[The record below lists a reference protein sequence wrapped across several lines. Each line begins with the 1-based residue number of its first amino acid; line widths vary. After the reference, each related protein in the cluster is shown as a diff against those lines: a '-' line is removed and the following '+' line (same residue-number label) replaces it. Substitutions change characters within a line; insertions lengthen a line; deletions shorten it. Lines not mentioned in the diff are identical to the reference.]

1 MVQKYIRKLL
11 KGLKIMKI
19 KCWLCLSELDT
30 ETDYMVI
37 SPGTGEKCL
46 FYCEKCGTFTTSP
59 DQAEMIRKSLSQKIE
74 SRFEERMARL
84 RTLIDGAIERAK
96 NE

>member
-1 MVQKYIRKLL
+1 
-11 KGLKIMKI
+11 MKI

-37 SPGTGEKCL
+37 SPSTGEKCL

-59 DQAEMIRKSLSQKIE
+59 DQAELFRKSRSQKVE
-74 SRFEERMARL
+74 SRSEERLARL
-84 RTLIDGAIERAK
+84 SALINGAIERNRM
-96 NE
+96 NESKKVDG

>member
-1 MVQKYIRKLL
+1 
-11 KGLKIMKI
+11 MKI
-19 KCWLCLSELDT
+19 KCWLCLNELDT

-84 RTLIDGAIERAK
+84 RTLIDGAIERNRI
-96 NE
+96 NENKEM

>member
-1 MVQKYIRKLL
+1 
-11 KGLKIMKI
+11 MKI
-19 KCWLCLSELDT
+19 KCWFCLNELDT

-37 SPGTGEKCL
+37 SPSTGEKCL
-46 FYCEKCGTFTTSP
+46 FYCEKCGTFTTDP
-59 DQAEMIRKSLSQKIE
+59 DQGARIRKSLSQKLE

-84 RTLIDGAIERAK
+84 HTLIDGAIERNK